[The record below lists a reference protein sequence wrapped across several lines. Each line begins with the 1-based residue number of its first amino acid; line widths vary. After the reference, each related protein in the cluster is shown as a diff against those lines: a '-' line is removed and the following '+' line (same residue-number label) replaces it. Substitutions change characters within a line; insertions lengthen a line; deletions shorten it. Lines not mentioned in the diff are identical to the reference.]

1 MDWSLHI
8 KMNEKLF
15 LRDPEATE
23 LGKKIVRQ
31 GALMIR
37 DMGIEEFTFRK
48 LAAHIGT
55 TEAGIYRYFENK
67 HRLLVY
73 LVAWYWSWREYLVA
87 HHIGHLSDPVAQ
99 LHKVIQIIADDLSG
113 QPASEPA
120 TSLGTTIDNNALFQI
135 VVAESNKTYLTKD
148 VAAYNQAKVFKPYKD
163 LCQRIA
169 SLILACEPAY
179 AYPHSLASTLL
190 EMAHLQYFFM
200 HHLPSLTDFGI
211 NSPASESMPP
221 AGPQTGEKP
230 TIHGFLSSLVF
241 SAIGK

>member
-1 MDWSLHI
+1 MEWSLHI

-15 LRDPEATE
+15 LRNPEATE
-23 LGKKIVRQ
+23 LGKKIVRE

-48 LAAHIGT
+48 LAAQMGT

-73 LVAWYWSWREYLVA
+73 LVAWYWSWREYQVMFHI
-87 HHIGHLSDPVAQ
+87 HHLTDSKDQ
-99 LHKVIQIIADDLSG
+99 LLKVIEIV
-113 QPASEPA
+113 
-120 TSLGTTIDNNALFQI
+120 TSDMNEETEAGDIDKNALFQI
-135 VVAESNKTYLTKD
+135 IVSESNKTYLTKE

-169 SLILACEPAY
+169 SLITACNPTYE
-179 AYPHSLASTLL
+179 YPHSLASTLL

-200 HHLPSLTDFGI
+200 YNLPSLTDFGKDK
-211 NSPASESMPP
+211 N
-221 AGPQTGEKP
+221 PQRVQD
-230 TIHGFLSSLVF
+230 FLKALVF
-241 SAIGK
+241 SAIK